1 MKTIVQK
8 FGGTSVSSKEGRNRV
23 TNKIIEKYDEGYKI
37 VVVVSAMG
45 RKGDP
50 YATDTLI
57 NMVNPGKLPGKE
69 MDLLL
74 SCGEIISAVVLASH
88 LCEKGYKVAVLSG
101 AQAGIIT
108 DNNFGNAEIIE
119 INPTNVINLL
129 NEDKIVIVAGFQGA
143 NKEGEITTL
152 GRGGSDIS
160 AVAIASAIKCNYV
173 EIYTD
178 VDGIM
183 TADPNIVPNARVLKR
198 MCYSEVY
205 QLAEDGAK
213 VIHPRAVELAQQYNI
228 PLIIKNTYSD
238 SEGTSI
244 EETNGNFINNRRE
257 LFNDKIITAITYMKD
272 RIQVKVNTD
281 DEEKIDKL
289 MNELTLNKISLDLIN
304 FFVEQKIF
312 TIDKEDKDKLVTI
325 LDQGKFDYEIVENCC
340 KISAIGYK
348 MRGVPGVMARIV
360 KALSKEGIQILQT
373 SDSHNTI
380 WCLIKEPDLDK
391 ALKALHSEFKLD
403 E

>member
-1 MKTIVQK
+1 M
-8 FGGTSVSSKEGRNRV
+8 
-23 TNKIIEKYDEGYKI
+23 
-37 VVVVSAMG
+37 
-45 RKGDP
+45 
-50 YATDTLI
+50 
-57 NMVNPGKLPGKE
+57 
-69 MDLLL
+69 
-74 SCGEIISAVVLASH
+74 
-88 LCEKGYKVAVLSG
+88 
-101 AQAGIIT
+101 
-108 DNNFGNAEIIE
+108 
-119 INPTNVINLL
+119 
-129 NEDKIVIVAGFQGA
+129 
-143 NKEGEITTL
+143 
-152 GRGGSDIS
+152 
-160 AVAIASAIKCNYV
+160 

>member
-129 NEDKIVIVAGFQGA
+129 N
-143 NKEGEITTL
+143 
-152 GRGGSDIS
+152 
-160 AVAIASAIKCNYV
+160 
-173 EIYTD
+173 
-178 VDGIM
+178 
-183 TADPNIVPNARVLKR
+183 
-198 MCYSEVY
+198 
-205 QLAEDGAK
+205 
-213 VIHPRAVELAQQYNI
+213 
-228 PLIIKNTYSD
+228 
-238 SEGTSI
+238 
-244 EETNGNFINNRRE
+244 
-257 LFNDKIITAITYMKD
+257 
-272 RIQVKVNTD
+272 
-281 DEEKIDKL
+281 
-289 MNELTLNKISLDLIN
+289 
-304 FFVEQKIF
+304 
-312 TIDKEDKDKLVTI
+312 
-325 LDQGKFDYEIVENCC
+325 
-340 KISAIGYK
+340 
-348 MRGVPGVMARIV
+348 
-360 KALSKEGIQILQT
+360 
-373 SDSHNTI
+373 
-380 WCLIKEPDLDK
+380 
-391 ALKALHSEFKLD
+391 
-403 E
+403 